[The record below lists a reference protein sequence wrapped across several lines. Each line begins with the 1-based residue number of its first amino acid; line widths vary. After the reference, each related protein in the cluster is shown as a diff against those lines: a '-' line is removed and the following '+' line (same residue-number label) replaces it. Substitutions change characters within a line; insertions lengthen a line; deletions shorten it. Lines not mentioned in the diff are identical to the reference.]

1 MPKDY
6 YKVLGVDKNATEAD
20 IKKAFSKLA
29 HQHHPDKKGGDEA
42 KFKEVNEAYQV
53 LKDKEKRAK
62 YDQFGSADGNPFSG
76 GGNPFSGGYGGSWQ
90 NASQGFGGFQNG
102 GVNFDFGDLGDIF
115 GDIFSGGRGSSR
127 SSGRRKSKGSDL
139 QTEINISFEEAVF
152 GTEKTINLNKKIICD
167 NCHGEGGTDTKIC
180 PKCGGNGQ
188 VRIQQDTFFGTF
200 QSVAQCP
207 DCDGTGKIIKN
218 VCSRCS
224 GSGYTKGVESIKVKI
239 PAGIDNDQTL
249 KLSGKGEAGGKG
261 RASGDLFIKI
271 KVQKSLKFDRV
282 GDNIKS
288 NLKLKYSQII
298 KGDKVEVDTVDGP
311 IRLKIP
317 PFTPSGKVFVLKDKG
332 VYKLN
337 SRGRG
342 DHFVTVK
349 LDLPNSLTREQKKL
363 IDDLEKNNL

>member
-1 MPKDY
+1 MSKDY
-6 YKVLGVDKNATEAD
+6 YKILGIDKNATDIE

-29 HQHHPDKKGGDEA
+29 HEHHPDKKSGDEA

-53 LKDKEKRAK
+53 LKDKEKRQR

-76 GGNPFSGGYGGSWQ
+76 GGNPFSGGGGASWQ
-90 NASQGFGGFQNG
+90 DFSQGFGGFQG
-102 GVNFDFGDLGDIF
+102 GNTNFDFGDLGDIF
-115 GDIFSGGRGSSR
+115 GDMFGGSR
-127 SSGRRKSKGSDL
+127 SAGSRRKSKGSDL

-152 GTEKTINLNKKIICD
+152 GTEKTINLNKKITCD
-167 NCHGEGGTDTKIC
+167 NCHGEGGTDTRTC
-180 PKCGGNGQ
+180 SKCGGSGQ

-207 DCDGTGKIIKN
+207 ECGGAGKVIKN
-218 VCSRCS
+218 VCGRCN
-224 GSGYTKGVESIKVKI
+224 GSGYTKGTEQIKVKI
-239 PAGIDNDQTL
+239 PAGIDNNQTL
-249 KLSGKGEAGGKG
+249 KLSGKGEAGGKS

-271 KVQKSLKFDRV
+271 KVQKSNKFERFGYD
-282 GDNIKS
+282 IKS
-288 NLKLKYSQII
+288 NLKLKYSQLI
-298 KGDKVEVDTVDGP
+298 KGDKIDIDTVDGS
-311 IRLKIP
+311 IKLKIP
-317 PFTPSGKVFVLKDKG
+317 PFTSSGKVFVLKDKG

-342 DHFVTVK
+342 DHFITVK